1 AADAALAGY
10 GRDPTRARVRLVAGG
25 FTRCERVTIEVSYP
39 SPLVVVP
46 WLGRIATGATV
57 SARHS
62 EVVDPFRSGLPGTA
76 SCA

>member
-1 AADAALAGY
+1 
-10 GRDPTRARVRLVAGG
+10 
-25 FTRCERVTIEVSYP
+25 
-39 SPLVVVP
+39 VP